1 MVFDIC
7 YGFLLQV
14 KVAIIGVEAGGV
26 GLNFSAAKN
35 VVFVELPKTPSLLL
49 QVFPVLFF
57 FFFWVLLTSCFRCE
71 DYSTK
76 CGKATKCIIN

>member
-57 FFFWVLLTSCFRCE
+57 FFFLGPLNFMFSLRRLFYKMRQG
-71 DYSTK
+71 Y
-76 CGKATKCIIN
+76 